1 MAERVPVTKTHKLF
15 INGVFPRSESGR
27 SLPVR
32 GARGAVIAHLS
43 LASRKDWRD
52 AVEAAAKAQPGWW
65 NRTAYN
71 RGQILYRIAEMLES
85 RKTEFID
92 ALKSVPATSGAKK
105 KSSANTSRGGSL
117 TPAKEVELAIDR
129 LVCFAGWCD
138 KFTTI
143 LGGENPVAGPF
154 YNFTTPEPV
163 GVAALVAP
171 DRPALLGLISLLAPA
186 LCAGNACV
194 LFAGEANPIPA
205 CLLGEVCATSDVP
218 AGVVNILTGS
228 RAELVKEIANHR
240 NIGLIAAAGMNTNDR
255 RTLELGSADNLK
267 RVTVI
272 DWKEADYRDP
282 ETCENPWTI
291 EPFVDLKTIWHP
303 SAM

>member
-1 MAERVPVTKTHKLF
+1 MKTHKLF
-15 INGVFPRSESGR
+15 INGAFPRSESGR
-27 SLPVR
+27 SFPVR
-32 GARGAVIAHLS
+32 GARDGVVAHLCQ
-43 LASRKDWRD
+43 ASRKDLRD

-65 NRTAYN
+65 ARTTYN
-71 RGQILYRIAEMLES
+71 RGQILYRIAEMLEG
-85 RKTEFID
+85 RAAEFVD
-92 ALKSVPATSGAKK
+92 ALKSVPAKSGAKK
-105 KSSANTSRGGSL
+105 KTSSSSSRSAL
-117 TPAKEVELAIDR
+117 TPAQEVELTIDR

-143 LGGENPVAGPF
+143 LGGENPVAGAF

-171 DRPALLGLISLLAPA
+171 DRPALLGLVSLLAPA
-186 LCAGNACV
+186 LCAGNACI

-228 RAELVKEIANHR
+228 RAELIKEIANHR
-240 NIGLIAAAGMNTNDR
+240 NIGLIAAAGLNADER

-267 RVTVI
+267 RVTVF
-272 DWKEADYRDP
+272 DWKEADYREP

-291 EPFVDLKTIWHP
+291 EPFIDLKTIWHP

>member
-1 MAERVPVTKTHKLF
+1 MTSRVIVTRTHKLF
-15 INGVFPRSESGR
+15 INGAFPRSESGR
-27 SLPVR
+27 SLPVA
-32 GARGAVIAHLS
+32 GAKGEIIAHLC
-43 LASRKDWRD
+43 LASRKDWRE

-71 RGQILYRIAEMLES
+71 RGQILYRLAEMLEG
-85 RKTEFID
+85 RKAEFID
-92 ALKSVPATSGAKK
+92 ALKSVPTRARGK
-105 KSSANTSRGGSL
+105 ANTGAM
-117 TPAKEVELAIDR
+117 TAAKEVDLAIDR

-154 YNFTTPEPV
+154 YNFTTPEPI

-228 RAELVKEIANHR
+228 RPELLKEIANHR
-240 NIGLIAAAGMNTNDR
+240 NVGLIAAAGLNGDDR

-267 RVTVI
+267 RVTVF

-282 ETCENPWTI
+282 DVCENPWTI